1 MPHGS
6 KAQSSYSRIKPSG
19 GPGEELPTFLT
30 DSTHPFLNGAN
41 IPSLCVYWGL
51 DPSAH
56 QPGREAGR
64 KVNGLTAHAQVC
76 GGGLSGE

>member
-1 MPHGS
+1 MPHRS
-6 KAQSSYSRIKPSG
+6 KAQSSNSRSKPSG
-19 GPGEELPTFLT
+19 GPGEELPTFLM
-30 DSTHPFLNGAN
+30 DSTHPLLNGAN
-41 IPSLCVYWGL
+41 IPSLCVCWGL

-64 KVNGLTAHAQVC
+64 KLNGQTGHAQVY